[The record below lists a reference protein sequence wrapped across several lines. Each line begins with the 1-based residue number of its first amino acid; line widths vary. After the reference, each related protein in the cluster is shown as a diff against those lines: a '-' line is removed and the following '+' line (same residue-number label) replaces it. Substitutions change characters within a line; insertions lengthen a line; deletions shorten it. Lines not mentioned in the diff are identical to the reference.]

1 MYIYIYA
8 LMIWCVFDSSKQI
21 ETSLFG
27 KQRLALDWKR
37 GLSHSHGLFQVGLGD
52 DVKRWD
58 NPLQKYLKKWLWY
71 ADVIFLR
78 VDKEKLDI
86 TPLWCHFHESM
97 QELYELVSAK
107 ECACCFLLL
116 WRGGTSGLI
125 GTSKSHPIPA
135 FLKRNSSSILSIS
148 GWVPP
153 WIAPCHWKMH
163 S

>member
-1 MYIYIYA
+1 MYIYICTDD
-8 LMIWCVFDSSKQI
+8 LMRFW
-21 ETSLFG
+21 LFQTNRNLSVRKTTPG
-27 KQRLALDWKR
+27 S
-37 GLSHSHGLFQVGLGD
+37 GLKERTLPQPCLFQVGLGD

-153 WIAPCHWKMH
+153 WIAPCHWKMR